1 MRIRP
6 SGPDFGVIAAS
17 ENTGIPA
24 PESIAARRCGLR
36 ARIVKSKSTSR
47 PALGDRQFLPA
58 VPSGSLS
65 RFVAPAILPPRTS
78 PSTAMPGAM
87 RKPAEEAGIHRIKFH
102 AMYRKKSRTVAT
114 ISPTQ
119 TMPWRPVSCLR
130 RDAGEFLHEIRERR
144 DCGISPR
151 PRGSNGGPPA
161 QAGQPPARPVRL
173 RPQAGPAAPPEG
185 GPHSKSRPIPCVRR
199 AWC

>member
-6 SGPDFGVIAAS
+6 SGPEFGVIAAS

-36 ARIVKSKSTSR
+36 GRIVKSKSTSR

-58 VPSGSLS
+58 VPGGSLS
-65 RFVAPAILPPRTS
+65 RFVAPAMLPPRTS
-78 PSTAMPGAM
+78 PSMAMPGAM

-102 AMYRKKSRTVAT
+102 AMYRKKSSTVAT

-119 TMPWRPVSCLR
+119 TMPWRPVSCFAEECR
-130 RDAGEFLHEIRERR
+130 RV
-144 DCGISPR
+144 
-151 PRGSNGGPPA
+151 
-161 QAGQPPARPVRL
+161 PARDPESPGL
-173 RPQAGPAAPPEG
+173 RHLTTATRQRWRAARASRAAAGPTGAPQAP
-185 GPHSKSRPIPCVRR
+185 SRPCCATGTRS
-199 AWC
+199 A

>member
-58 VPSGSLS
+58 VPGGSLS
-65 RFVAPAILPPRTS
+65 RFVAPVMLPPRTS
-78 PSTAMPGAM
+78 TSMTMPGAM

-102 AMYRKKSRTVAT
+102 AMYRKKILYCRDNFPDPNNAVAPS
-114 ISPTQ
+114 ILFAEG
-119 TMPWRPVSCLR
+119 CR
-130 RDAGEFLHEIRERR
+130 RV
-144 DCGISPR
+144 
-151 PRGSNGGPPA
+151 
-161 QAGQPPARPVRL
+161 PARDPGTPGL
-173 RPQAGPAAPPEG
+173 RHLATATRQRWRAARASRPAAGPTGASQAP
-185 GPHSKSRPIPCVRR
+185 SRPCCATGRR
-199 AWC
+199 SA